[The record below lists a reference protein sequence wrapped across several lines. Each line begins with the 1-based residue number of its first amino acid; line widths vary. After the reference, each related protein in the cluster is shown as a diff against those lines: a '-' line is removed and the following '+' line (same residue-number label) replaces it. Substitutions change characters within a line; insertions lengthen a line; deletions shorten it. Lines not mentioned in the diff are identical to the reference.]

1 MARPVHFEM
10 QADDPE
16 RAAAFYG
23 DVFGWSVEK
32 WDGPI
37 PYWLITT
44 GGDGPGIDGGLSRR
58 GSDPSPN
65 VVITMG
71 VESADA
77 TAAAVESAGGTVI
90 RAKMAVPGVGW
101 LIYCRDTEGNEFGA
115 MQPDESAA

>member
-23 DVFGWSVEK
+23 SVFGWTAQK
-32 WDGPI
+32 WDGPM
-37 PYWLITT
+37 PYWLFTT
-44 GGDGPGIDGGLSRR
+44 GEGEPGIDGGMGGRQA
-58 GSDPSPN
+58 DPSQN
-65 VVITMG
+65 FVITMG

-77 TAAAVESAGGTVI
+77 TAAAVERAGGTVTHPKHAI
-90 RAKMAVPGVGW
+90 PGVGW